1 MAKIKLDH
9 IGMANGKALLVKD
22 LCVGVGCILLSV
34 GLYADLFGTKWAP
47 VDAVTEAMKK
57 EANKE

>member
-1 MAKIKLDH
+1 MAKFNMDH
-9 IGMANGKALLVKD
+9 IGVASGKLLRVKD

-34 GLYADLFGTKWAP
+34 GLYADMFGTRWAP
-47 VDAVTEAMKK
+47 MSAVKEAMES